1 MDELLTTRNDMEE
14 LHAAIDQSGEWLFRA
29 QDKASG
35 GWAEQQGKPVN
46 SLNTAEAMI
55 ALLDANLAPAGDHR
69 IKKAV
74 QFLFAHQCV
83 EETDPDQGSWPRE
96 ATAEGGHSCRIPDIV
111 RTSFIVEALIKAGK
125 SADEPQVKTALA
137 WISALQN
144 SDYGWGYRRHTSS
157 ALMPTCF
164 ALATLITAHKAD
176 PESQKPDQILS
187 GLRYLVKKH
196 QTPRGSF
203 GEQHPLEAVHTIYA
217 TIVLQSARV
226 ANIGANPGAE
236 EKALQWLLDNPDAA
250 SQLREEKMAIDPE
263 QGRFDYSF
271 LFMTDSLLLKVLT
284 GSLNSAHRESQLALD
299 ALMRLRDK
307 RDSGGGFYGYRVF
320 SWSTAKAISA
330 LAAAKTHY
338 PRFPTREP
346 ETAVTAAPAIRAWMP
361 LIFLLVFLIALIW
374 LTQIGG
380 FNTAQFIILILLLL
394 AALLAYGFLSE
405 GSFTELF
412 RSALDLFK
420 GGKPANAKPK
430 SKPKRE

>member
-1 MDELLTTRNDMEE
+1 MEE
-14 LHAAIDQSGEWLFRA
+14 LHAVIGQSGEWLFRA
-29 QDKASG
+29 QDKISG
-35 GWAEQQGKPVN
+35 GWAEQQGKPLN

-69 IKKAV
+69 IQKGV
-74 QFLFAHQCV
+74 QFLLAHQCV

-96 ATAEGGHSCRIPDIV
+96 AATEGGHSCRIPDIV

-125 SADEPQVKTALA
+125 SADDPAVRTALA

-144 SDYGWGYRRHTSS
+144 NDHGWGYRRETASG
-157 ALMPTCF
+157 LMPTCF
-164 ALATLITAHKAD
+164 ALVTLITAHKAD
-176 PESQKPDQILS
+176 PESQKPDRILS
-187 GLRYLVKKH
+187 GLRYLVEKH

-250 SQLREEKMAIDPE
+250 SQLREEKMAIDPGK
-263 QGRFDYSF
+263 GRFDYPF
-271 LFMTDSLLLKVLT
+271 LFMTDSLLLKALT
-284 GSLNSAHRESQLALD
+284 GSSNSAHRESQLAQQ
-299 ALMRLRDK
+299 ALIRLRDK
-307 RDSGGGFYGYRVF
+307 RDSEGGFFGYRVF

-330 LAAAKTHY
+330 LAVAKTHY
-338 PRFPTREP
+338 PKFPTREP
-346 ETAVTAAPAIRAWMP
+346 ETAPAAEPAIKTWLP
-361 LIFLLVFLIALIW
+361 LIFVVVFLAAVIW

-380 FNTAQFIILILLLL
+380 FNSAQFIILILLIL
-394 AALLAYGFLSE
+394 APLLAYGLLSQ
-405 GSFTELF
+405 GNFTNLVHA
-412 RSALDLFK
+412 ALGLFK
-420 GGKPANAKPK
+420 GMKPAAAKPN